1 MYVFVQ
7 LKKGTVLK
15 CMDGSS
21 GLWINLDVKNNKLN
35 FKF

>member
-1 MYVFVQ
+1 MY
-7 LKKGTVLK
+7 LKISTVLK

-21 GLWINLDVKNNKLN
+21 GLLINFRCKNNKFN